1 MSDTTHGLAT
11 AGVNQL
17 IDLVDKTSGAA
28 IESINQVRGAVT
40 DVAGSAVDVTDAVSE
55 DVINEINELRS
66 KLVDRLRAVA
76 NAVSEPL
83 KVLP

>member
-11 AGVNQL
+11 AGINQV

-28 IESINQVRGAVT
+28 IESINQLRGAVT
-40 DVAGSAVDVTDAVSE
+40 DVAGSAVSVTDAVSE
-55 DVINEINELRS
+55 DVIAEIEDLRS
-66 KLVDRLRAVA
+66 KLVNRLRSVADAVA
-76 NAVSEPL
+76 EPL